1 MTLKEK
7 VTYMG
12 ISFALIHIGLKDI
25 DVEKIVL
32 LYEAVLEKKGSMTIK
47 DVANI
52 ETEVEERYKH
62 KIK

>member
-7 VTYMG
+7 VTYMR
-12 ISFALIHIGLKDI
+12 IAFALIHIGLKDI